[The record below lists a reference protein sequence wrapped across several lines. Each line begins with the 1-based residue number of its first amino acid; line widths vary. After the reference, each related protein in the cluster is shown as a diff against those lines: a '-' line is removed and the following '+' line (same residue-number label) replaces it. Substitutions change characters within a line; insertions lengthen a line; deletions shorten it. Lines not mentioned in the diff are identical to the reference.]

1 LKSHQKFTA
10 IAVLFLL
17 LLSSCSLRP
26 DPEPLPFSVQTTL
39 NLLQENSQFVMYLNF
54 KSMRRTEFWK
64 KNISDSILNAEKT
77 FGSLLNTFKVST
89 GASISEGLD
98 ELYYS
103 NSWFGENAIVLKG
116 IFNRTTLDTLLAR
129 DSVFSITKSRE
140 GTNIYVNNENGLYF
154 FFKDNFTICAS
165 NYLKQID
172 EMIET
177 SDTSKAGLL
186 SNPKMLETIQS
197 VVNKENLWMVTNEKM
212 FIRGL
217 FMNLLETTSG
227 KQVEEND
234 SAAVDTTVTDDNLTV
249 RNLYKAVNSLSFSA
263 KMGTDL
269 SLLVQGECISE
280 RTSKYLSEI
289 LSGLITVA
297 KLSEKDKQDPE
308 TSQMLKN
315 IELDRYDETV
325 YVSVTIDEK
334 NLAAFRSKNL
344 MRTPPEM

>member
-1 LKSHQKFTA
+1 M
-10 IAVLFLL
+10 LFLL

-26 DPEPLPFSVQTTL
+26 DPEPLPYSVQTTL

-64 KNISDSILNAEKT
+64 KNISDSLLNAEKT

-116 IFNRTTLDTLLAR
+116 IFNKTTLDTLLAR

-172 EMIET
+172 QMIET

-186 SNPKMLETIQS
+186 INQKMVETIQS
-197 VVNKENLWMVTNEKM
+197 VVYKENLWMATTEKM
-212 FIRGL
+212 FIRGM

-227 KQVEEND
+227 KRVEEND
-234 SAAVDTTVTDDNLTV
+234 SAAVDTTATDENLNV
-249 RNLYKAVNSLSFSA
+249 KNLYKAVNSLSFSA

-280 RTSKYLSEI
+280 RTSKYLAEI

-308 TSQMLKN
+308 TFQMLQN
-315 IELDRYDETV
+315 IELNRYDESV

-344 MRTPPEM
+344 MRTPAEN

>member
-1 LKSHQKFTA
+1 M
-10 IAVLFLL
+10 LFLL

-263 KMGTDL
+263 KMGKDL

>member
-263 KMGTDL
+263 KMGKDL

-297 KLSEKDKQDPE
+297 NKIPKH
-308 TSQMLKN
+308 LKC
-315 IELDRYDETV
+315 L
-325 YVSVTIDEK
+325 
-334 NLAAFRSKNL
+334 
-344 MRTPPEM
+344 RT

>member
-1 LKSHQKFTA
+1 MKSHQKFTA

-129 DSVFSITKSRE
+129 DSVFSITKSRD

-227 KQVEEND
+227 KHIEEND
-234 SAAVDTTVTDDNLTV
+234 SAAVDTTVTDENLNV

-334 NLAAFRSKNL
+334 NLAAFRSKNP

>member
-1 LKSHQKFTA
+1 M
-10 IAVLFLL
+10 LFLL

-26 DPEPLPFSVQTTL
+26 DPEPLPYSVQTTL

-64 KNISDSILNAEKT
+64 KNISDSLLNAEKT

-116 IFNRTTLDTLLAR
+116 IFNKTTLDTLLAR

-140 GTNIYVNNENGLYF
+140 GTNIYVNSENGLYF

-172 EMIET
+172 QMIET
-177 SDTSKAGLL
+177 SDTSRAGLL
-186 SNPKMLETIQS
+186 VNQKMVETIQS
-197 VVNKENLWMVTNEKM
+197 VVNKENLWMATTEKM
-212 FIRGL
+212 FIRGM

-227 KQVEEND
+227 KRVEEND
-234 SAAVDTTVTDDNLTV
+234 SAAVDTTATDENLNV
-249 RNLYKAVNSLSFSA
+249 KNLYKAVNSLSFSA

-280 RTSKYLSEI
+280 RTSKYLAEI

-308 TSQMLKN
+308 TFQMLQN
-315 IELDRYDETV
+315 IELNRYDESV

-344 MRTPPEM
+344 MRTPAEN

>member
-1 LKSHQKFTA
+1 M
-10 IAVLFLL
+10 LFLL

-269 SLLVQGECISE
+269 SLLVQGECFSE

>member
-1 LKSHQKFTA
+1 M
-10 IAVLFLL
+10 LFLL

-129 DSVFSITKSRE
+129 DSVFSITKSRD

-269 SLLVQGECISE
+269 SLLVQGECFSE

>member
-1 LKSHQKFTA
+1 LKSQQKFTA

-26 DPEPLPFSVQTTL
+26 DPEPLPYSVQTTL

-64 KNISDSILNAEKT
+64 KNISDSLLNAEKT

-116 IFNRTTLDTLLAR
+116 IFNKTTLDTLLAR

-172 EMIET
+172 QMIET

-186 SNPKMLETIQS
+186 INQKMVETIQS
-197 VVNKENLWMVTNEKM
+197 VVYKENLWMATTEKM
-212 FIRGL
+212 FIRGM

-227 KQVEEND
+227 KRVEEND
-234 SAAVDTTVTDDNLTV
+234 SAAVDTTATDENLNV
-249 RNLYKAVNSLSFSA
+249 KNLYKAVNSLSFSA

-280 RTSKYLSEI
+280 RTSKYLAEI

-308 TSQMLKN
+308 TFQMLQN
-315 IELDRYDETV
+315 IELNRYDESV

-344 MRTPPEM
+344 MRTPAEN

>member
-1 LKSHQKFTA
+1 M
-10 IAVLFLL
+10 LFLL

-129 DSVFSITKSRE
+129 DSVFSITKSRD

>member
-1 LKSHQKFTA
+1 M
-10 IAVLFLL
+10 LFLL

-129 DSVFSITKSRE
+129 DSVFSITKSRD

-263 KMGTDL
+263 KMGKDL

>member
-1 LKSHQKFTA
+1 MKSHQKFTA

-129 DSVFSITKSRE
+129 DSVFSITKSRD

-263 KMGTDL
+263 KMGKDL

>member
-1 LKSHQKFTA
+1 M
-10 IAVLFLL
+10 LFLL

-26 DPEPLPFSVQTTL
+26 DPEPLPYSVQTTL

-64 KNISDSILNAEKT
+64 KNISDSLLNAEKT

-116 IFNRTTLDTLLAR
+116 IFNKTTLDTLLAR

-172 EMIET
+172 QMIET
-177 SDTSKAGLL
+177 SDTSRAGLL
-186 SNPKMLETIQS
+186 VNQKMVETIQS
-197 VVNKENLWMVTNEKM
+197 VVNKENLWMATTEKM
-212 FIRGL
+212 FIRGM

-227 KQVEEND
+227 KRVEEND
-234 SAAVDTTVTDDNLTV
+234 SATVDTTATDENLTV
-249 RNLYKAVNSLSFSA
+249 KNLYKAVNSLSFSA

-280 RTSKYLSEI
+280 RTSKYLAEI

-308 TSQMLKN
+308 TFQMLQN
-315 IELDRYDETV
+315 IELNRYDESV

-344 MRTPPEM
+344 MRTPAEN

>member
-1 LKSHQKFTA
+1 M
-10 IAVLFLL
+10 LFLL

>member
-1 LKSHQKFTA
+1 
-10 IAVLFLL
+10 
-17 LLSSCSLRP
+17 
-26 DPEPLPFSVQTTL
+26 
-39 NLLQENSQFVMYLNF
+39 MYLNF

-64 KNISDSILNAEKT
+64 KNISDSLLNAEKT

-116 IFNRTTLDTLLAR
+116 IFNKTTLDTLLAR

-172 EMIET
+172 QMIET

-186 SNPKMLETIQS
+186 INQKMVETIQS
-197 VVNKENLWMVTNEKM
+197 VVYKENLWMATTEKM
-212 FIRGL
+212 FIRGM

-227 KQVEEND
+227 KRVEEND
-234 SAAVDTTVTDDNLTV
+234 SAAVDTTATDENLNV
-249 RNLYKAVNSLSFSA
+249 KNLYKAVNSLSFSA

-280 RTSKYLSEI
+280 RTSKYLAEI

-308 TSQMLKN
+308 TFQMLQN
-315 IELDRYDETV
+315 IELNRYDESV

-344 MRTPPEM
+344 MRTPAEN

>member
-1 LKSHQKFTA
+1 LKSQQKFTA

-26 DPEPLPFSVQTTL
+26 DPEPLPYSVQTTL

-64 KNISDSILNAEKT
+64 KNISDSLLNAEKT

-116 IFNRTTLDTLLAR
+116 IFNKTTLDTLLAR

-172 EMIET
+172 QMIET
-177 SDTSKAGLL
+177 SDTSRAGLL
-186 SNPKMLETIQS
+186 VNQKMVETIQS
-197 VVNKENLWMVTNEKM
+197 VVNKENLWMATTEKM
-212 FIRGL
+212 FIRGM

-227 KQVEEND
+227 KRVEEND
-234 SAAVDTTVTDDNLTV
+234 SATVDTTATDENLTV
-249 RNLYKAVNSLSFSA
+249 KNLYKAVNSLSFSA

-280 RTSKYLSEI
+280 RTSKYLAEI

-308 TSQMLKN
+308 TFQMLQN
-315 IELDRYDETV
+315 IELNRYDESV

-344 MRTPPEM
+344 MRTPAEN

>member
-129 DSVFSITKSRE
+129 DSVFSITKSRD

-263 KMGTDL
+263 KMGKDL

>member
-1 LKSHQKFTA
+1 M
-10 IAVLFLL
+10 LFLL

-269 SLLVQGECISE
+269 SLLVQGECFSE

-308 TSQMLKN
+308 TFQMLKN
-315 IELDRYDETV
+315 IELNRYDESV

>member
-1 LKSHQKFTA
+1 
-10 IAVLFLL
+10 
-17 LLSSCSLRP
+17 
-26 DPEPLPFSVQTTL
+26 
-39 NLLQENSQFVMYLNF
+39 MYLNF

-172 EMIET
+172 QMIET
-177 SDTSKAGLL
+177 TDTSKAGLL
-186 SNPKMLETIQS
+186 NNAKMLETIQS

-227 KQVEEND
+227 KKVDEND
-234 SAAVDTTVTDDNLTV
+234 SVAIDSTVSDDNLTV

-308 TSQMLKN
+308 TFQMLKN
-315 IELDRYDETV
+315 IELNRYDESV

-344 MRTPPEM
+344 MRAPPEM

>member
-1 LKSHQKFTA
+1 MKSHQKFTA

>member
-263 KMGTDL
+263 KMGKDL